1 MAPPLL
7 VGALVVSAMLMIDT
21 CFKDKEMVRIT
32 VLFNTMRTF
41 QICAGNVKGQ
51 TTLQLITDRDESKD
65 FDAVI
70 MIK

>member
-7 VGALVVSAMLMIDT
+7 VGALAVSAMLMLGP
-21 CFKDKEMVRIT
+21 CFKDKEMVRISA
-32 VLFNTMRTF
+32 VFIMNRTF